1 MSERNI
7 EVWTRANRD
16 YTDARAEQAWL
27 QDEIDW
33 GIWARSRSGTSVLFR
48 TCPER
53 TWSSSAAG
61 QRISAPG

>member
-16 YTDARAEQAWL
+16 YTDARAEQAWMK
-27 QDEIDW
+27 DEIDW
-33 GIWARSRSGTSVLFR
+33 GIWGVLESRSSEPFR

-53 TWSSSAAG
+53 TWSSLAAG
-61 QRISAPG
+61 RRISAPG